1 MAADH
6 ARKVDPTLAA
16 RYQRLMTD
24 TARHHTAALCT
35 IAAVL
40 LTRIV
45 ACLRSGQPY
54 QLRDLD
60 GRPITPSQGRAI
72 VAQRYRIPPEIRA
85 ARRSLTSTQRP
96 PRRDERAKQGVA
108 KRSTATPAPTRA

>member
-1 MAADH
+1 
-6 ARKVDPTLAA
+6 
-16 RYQRLMTD
+16 MTD

-60 GRPITPSQGRAI
+60 GRPITPSEGRAI
-72 VAQRYRIPPEIRA
+72 VAQRYRIPPESAQPA
-85 ARRSLTSTQRP
+85 AR
-96 PRRDERAKQGVA
+96 
-108 KRSTATPAPTRA
+108 